1 MVVTSRCICAYMFFV
16 SAKPITS
23 LPPSESSASSSSRS
37 SSRLVV
43 RRAKDGAPRCAGPI
57 AGFQPIMGA
66 VGWNERLNG
75 RATGALLG

>member
-1 MVVTSRCICAYMFFV
+1 MMVTSRCMCAYMFFV

-23 LPPSESSASSSSRS
+23 LPPAELSASSSSRS

-43 RRAKDGAPRCAGPI
+43 RRDKDGAPRCAGPI
-57 AGFQPIMGA
+57 AGCQPIMGA